1 MILTQVIDAL
11 IDCKT
16 SINNQ
21 QWTDLQAHSD
31 RLKPLGISV
40 GRDSEV
46 VNHYHFL
53 LSIATPQIEGSV
65 NDIKSDM
72 LIIMDQ
78 IKKLEQQSINLNA
91 KITTKKKK
99 VKK

>member
-1 MILTQVIDAL
+1 MTLTQVIDAL

-21 QWTDLQAHSD
+21 QWADLQAHSD

-46 VNHYHFL
+46 VNYYHFL
-53 LSIATPQIEGSV
+53 LSICAPELGGSIL
-65 NDIKSDM
+65 DIKSDM
-72 LIIMDQ
+72 LIMMDQ
-78 IKKLEQQSINLNA
+78 IKDLEQQTINLN
-91 KITTKKKK
+91 TKMNKK